1 MADPVETRD
10 IAVSANTKVDQHIAD
25 CTELRKTIASTF
37 SELRNDIKNLNWK
50 MGMIFGGIT
59 LISKVMEHLFK

>member
-1 MADPVETRD
+1 MADTVETRD

-25 CTELRKTIASTF
+25 CTELRKTISTTF
-37 SELRNDIKNLNWK
+37 TELRNDIKNLNWK

-59 LISKVMEHLFK
+59 LISKAADHLFK